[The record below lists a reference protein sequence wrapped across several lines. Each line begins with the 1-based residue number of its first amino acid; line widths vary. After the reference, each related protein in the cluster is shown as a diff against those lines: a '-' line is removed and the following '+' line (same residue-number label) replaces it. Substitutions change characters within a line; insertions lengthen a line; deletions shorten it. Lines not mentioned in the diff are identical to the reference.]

1 MTFGCTRR
9 AAKKQPRT
17 APAAA
22 IKGRLGAKICKAKIA
37 RVSWRRY
44 RAAGSASSICSSM
57 AQQPNSRAVPQ
68 SPRRVAAMPRPR
80 ARLCAAS
87 RAEATL
93 MPAVASETNTMYT
106 AKISWYRPMPSP
118 PR

>member
-1 MTFGCTRR
+1 
-9 AAKKQPRT
+9 
-17 APAAA
+17 
-22 IKGRLGAKICKAKIA
+22 
-37 RVSWRRY
+37 
-44 RAAGSASSICSSM
+44 
-57 AQQPNSRAVPQ
+57 
-68 SPRRVAAMPRPR
+68 MPRPR

-118 PR
+118 PSALASPMRSPSPARRSTTSDPVSRAAFFQ